1 MLSSFSTKRRCKGFI
16 KHSDPNTTKIVT
28 ETHFYC
34 HGFSF
39 FNGTLSIS
47 NPQIF
52 LTKSDRNQ
60 KSIDMILI
68 GALKI
73 KIFIPSIHV
82 SYDRTHYFS

>member
-1 MLSSFSTKRRCKGFI
+1 MLSSFSTERRCKGFI
-16 KHSDPNTTKIVT
+16 KYSDPNTTKIVT
-28 ETHFYC
+28 ETHFYW
-34 HGFSF
+34 FF

-47 NPQIF
+47 NPQIC
-52 LTKSDRNQ
+52 LTKSDQNQ